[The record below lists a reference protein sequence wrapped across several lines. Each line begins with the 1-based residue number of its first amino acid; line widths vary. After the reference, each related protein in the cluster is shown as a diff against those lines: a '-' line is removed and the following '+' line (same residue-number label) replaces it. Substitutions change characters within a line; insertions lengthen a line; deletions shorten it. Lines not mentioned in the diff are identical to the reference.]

1 MKDSIKRE
9 QNEFTSY
16 AERENLRTKCKE
28 IKYQQKCVRK
38 LVEETIDLLRLT
50 GHRKTL
56 IFKAPTGSG
65 KTVMA
70 SQLLADLTEELQS
83 RGDSPYQQ
91 VAFIWIAPNKLH
103 QQSYFKM
110 KNYFTETRLLKPVMY
125 DEIDQSDG
133 VIKAGE
139 ILFVNW
145 ESINK
150 EKNVMVR
157 DSEQNASLYEIT
169 RRTQE
174 EAGLPIVVVIDEEH
188 LFWSKSADKSAKV
201 LQKINPKVEIRI
213 SATPKTNSD
222 HKVTIDRQEVVNEE
236 MIKKQVVLNPDITK
250 GYNDENELNIH
261 LIQCALQKR
270 NLLAEAY
277 KKEGTNINP
286 LLLIQLPNDTSESM
300 SSEDLAIAEQVK
312 TYLREIK
319 DITTENKKL
328 AVWLSNEKENLE
340 GLEEPDN
347 MTEVL
352 LFKQAIALGWD
363 CPRAAVLLIFRK
375 LQSNQFTIQ
384 TVGRI
389 LRMPEQK
396 FYKNDLL
403 NVGYVYTD
411 ISKDQ
416 IQIVAEDM
424 DYLNKDALQAVRRE
438 NLNNVALQSYYSV
451 YKSSDR
457 NRLGPDFKKELIDCF
472 SRNWLVKWQQFS
484 FSFDDDEA
492 QEAEP
497 AQNVAEQNRRQIER
511 NQHIKF
517 DVLRL
522 GVEVPENIVFQN
534 EVGIIDVEKNKHEF
548 ARSAGE
554 VRRIYIDFCRSLLGS
569 FEKAHSTDV
578 LAGYLLQAMEELFEL
593 FETDAMKVI
602 LYYANKPKF
611 TDIILKALAN
621 YERKLQERQRKAKE
635 RAFEKYTWEVPA
647 ERLYKES
654 THHVM
659 SKVEEHALLPFIEL
673 NTVSNP
679 ERRFSEFLEAN
690 KEYIDWWYKNGD
702 EGKQHY
708 SIPYEN
714 SQKEKALFYVDFVIR
729 MKSGQVFLFD
739 TKTENSDSEAPNKHN
754 ALIDYMADKGLKGG
768 VIVEKDDVW
777 YYSPLHID
785 TTSDVRGWDA
795 FIPDQYV

>member
-1 MKDSIKRE
+1 MKELK
-9 QNEFTSY
+9 F
-16 AERENLRTKCKE
+16 
-28 IKYQQKCVRK
+28 QQKAVRK
-38 LVEETIDLLRLT
+38 LVDETIDLLRLT

-70 SQLLADLTEELQS
+70 SQLLADLTKELQS
-83 RGDSPYQQ
+83 RGDSPYSQ

-110 KNYFTETRLLKPVMY
+110 KNYFTETRLLRPVMY
-125 DEIDQSDG
+125 DEIDQSEG

-150 EKNVMVR
+150 DKNVMVR

-174 EAGLPIVVVIDEEH
+174 EQGLPIVVVIDEEH

-201 LQKINPKVEIRI
+201 LQRINPKVEIRI

-222 HKVTIDRQEVVNEE
+222 HKVTIERQEVVNEE

-270 NLLAEAY
+270 KLLAEAY
-277 KKEGTNINP
+277 KKEGANINP

-300 SSEDLAIAEQVK
+300 TSEDTAIAEQVK

-319 DITTENKKL
+319 DITTKNKKL
-328 AVWLSNEKENLE
+328 AVWLSNEKENLD
-340 GLEEPDN
+340 GLEEADN

-389 LRMPEQK
+389 LRMPEQM

-424 DYLNKDALQAVRRE
+424 DYLNKDALQAIRRE
-438 NLNNVALQSYYSV
+438 NLQNVALQSYYSV

-484 FSFDDDEA
+484 FSFDDE
-492 QEAEP
+492 ETTVPEP
-497 AQNVAEQNRRQIER
+497 PQNLAEQNRKQVEQ

-534 EVGIIDVEKNKHEF
+534 ELGIIDVEKNKHEF

-554 VRRIYIDFCRSLLGS
+554 VRRIYIDYCRSLLGS

-602 LYYANKPKF
+602 LYHANKPKF
-611 TDIILKALAN
+611 TDIIQKALAN
-621 YERKLQERQRKAKE
+621 YERKLQERQREAKE

-659 SKVEEHALLPFIEL
+659 PQIEEHALLPFIEL
-673 NTVSNP
+673 NTVSTP

-690 KEYIDWWYKNGD
+690 KAYIDWWYKNGD

-714 SQKEKALFYVDFVIR
+714 SQGEKALFYVDFVVR
-729 MKSGQVFLFD
+729 MKNGQVFLFD

-754 ALIDYMADKGLKGG
+754 ALIDYMADKDLQGG
-768 VIVEKDDVW
+768 VIVEKDEVW
-777 YYSPLHID
+777 HYSQFHID
-785 TTSDVRGWDA
+785 TTENVIGWEA
-795 FIPDQYV
+795 FFPDKYV